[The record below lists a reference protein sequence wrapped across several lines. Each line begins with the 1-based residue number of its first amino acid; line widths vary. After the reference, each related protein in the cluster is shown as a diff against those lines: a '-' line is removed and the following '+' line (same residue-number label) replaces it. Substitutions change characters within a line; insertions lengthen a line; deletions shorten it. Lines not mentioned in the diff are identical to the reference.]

1 MDNFLRV
8 TDEFELDISRR
19 IEEKIKQRGRE
30 TSYLDEASRSFD
42 ISKDQELFEM
52 KEILMKL
59 QNCMFIRINHTLI
72 PFDEKFSKIKYFL
85 KDLFGN

>member
-1 MDNFLRV
+1 
-8 TDEFELDISRR
+8 
-19 IEEKIKQRGRE
+19 
-30 TSYLDEASRSFD
+30 
-42 ISKDQELFEM
+42 M

-85 KDLFGN
+85 KDLFEIDQMVYRTDNKTTE